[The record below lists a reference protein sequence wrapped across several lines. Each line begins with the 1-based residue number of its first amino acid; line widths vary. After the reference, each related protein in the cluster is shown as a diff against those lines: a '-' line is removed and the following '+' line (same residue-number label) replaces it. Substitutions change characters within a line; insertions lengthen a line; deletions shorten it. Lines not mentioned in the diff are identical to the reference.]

1 MAVTKIRKT
10 SSLAFLIAI
19 IITLLVL
26 GLFLFGGQVAP
37 EQKLVPDMSQPIF
50 TDMLLYWAYALLVIT
65 IVALIVF
72 AIFGFLHSL
81 KVNPKGAMRGLMVLV
96 AMVVILGISYS
107 LGSGEILNIP
117 GYDGGDNNP
126 GTLRVVDMWLFT
138 TYFMLLITV
147 GAVLISPLLSR
158 RK

>member
-72 AIFGFLHSL
+72 AIFGFLHTL
-81 KVNPKGAMRGLMVLV
+81 KVNPKGAMRGLLVLV

>member
-10 SSLAFLIAI
+10 SSLAFLSTI
-19 IITLLVL
+19 IVTLVVL

-50 TDMLLYWAYALLVIT
+50 TDMLLYWAYALLAIT
-65 IVALIVF
+65 IVALIIF
-72 AIFGFLHSL
+72 AIFGFLHSM
-81 KVNPKGAMRGLMVLV
+81 KVNPKGAIRGLLVLV
-96 AMVVILGISYS
+96 AMVVILGISYT

-126 GTLRVVDMWLFT
+126 GTLKVVDMWLLT
-138 TYFMLLITV
+138 TYFMLFITV
-147 GAVLISPLLSR
+147 AAVLISPLLSK

>member
-10 SSLAFLIAI
+10 SSLAFLSTI
-19 IITLLVL
+19 IVTLVVL

-50 TDMLLYWAYALLVIT
+50 TDMLLYWCYALLVIA
-65 IVALIVF
+65 IVTLIIF

-81 KVNPKGAMRGLMVLV
+81 KVNPKGAMRGLLVLV
-96 AMVVILGISYS
+96 AMVLVLGISYFM
-107 LGSGEILNIP
+107 GSGELLNIP

-126 GTLRVVDMWLFT
+126 GTLKVVDMWLLT
-138 TYFMLLITV
+138 MYFMLVITAA
-147 GAVLISPLLSR
+147 AVLISPLLS
-158 RK
+158 KKK

>member
-10 SSLAFLIAI
+10 SSLAFLITI
-19 IITLLVL
+19 IVTLVVL

-50 TDMLLYWAYALLVIT
+50 TDMLLYWSYALLAIT
-65 IVALIVF
+65 IVALILF
-72 AIFGFLHSL
+72 AIFGFIHSL
-81 KVNPKGAMRGLMVLV
+81 KVNPKGAMRGLLVLL
-96 AMVVILGISYS
+96 AMVVVLGISYF
-107 LGSGEILNIP
+107 LGSGDILNIP
-117 GYDGGDNNP
+117 GYDGPDNVP
-126 GTLRVVDMWLFT
+126 GTLKVVDMWLFT
-138 TYFMLLITV
+138 MYFMLLIAV

>member
-19 IITLLVL
+19 IITLVVL

-72 AIFGFLHSL
+72 AIFGFLH
-81 KVNPKGAMRGLMVLV
+81 
-96 AMVVILGISYS
+96 
-107 LGSGEILNIP
+107 
-117 GYDGGDNNP
+117 
-126 GTLRVVDMWLFT
+126 
-138 TYFMLLITV
+138 
-147 GAVLISPLLSR
+147 
-158 RK
+158 